1 MKQKDVFVQAEG
13 NAWFARNAAAQAA
26 RVLPQD
32 DDVLVQILRLPA
44 PGPGANL
51 LEIGF
56 GDGTRLNWLRSNT
69 GYICHGIEPSADAVT
84 AARGLGLSVV
94 QGTAETLPYADK
106 SMDMLV
112 FGFCLY
118 LCDREDL
125 FRIASEA
132 DRVLKNPG
140 WLVIRDFYS
149 PVPQKREYH
158 HRSGLFSHK
167 MDYRT
172 LFDWHPGYTCYFH
185 EVRHHA
191 THAVTD
197 DPSEWVATSV
207 LRKNLSV

>member
-1 MKQKDVFVQAEG
+1 MKQKDVFAQAEG

-26 RVLPQD
+26 RVLPQE
-32 DDVLVQILRLPA
+32 DDVLEQIQRLPA
-44 PGPGANL
+44 PDPGANL

-56 GDGTRLNWLRSNT
+56 GDGTRLNWLRNNT
-69 GYICHGIEPSADAVT
+69 SYACHGIDPAADAVT
-84 AARGLGLSVV
+84 AAKGLGLDVV
-94 QGTAETLPYADK
+94 QGTAETMPYADK

-132 DRVLKNPG
+132 NRVLKSPG

-149 PVPQKREYH
+149 AVPQKREYH
-158 HRSGLFSHK
+158 HCPGLYSHK
-167 MDYRT
+167 MDYRR

-185 EVRHHA
+185 ELRHHA
-191 THAVTD
+191 DHTVTD

-207 LRKNLSV
+207 LRKT